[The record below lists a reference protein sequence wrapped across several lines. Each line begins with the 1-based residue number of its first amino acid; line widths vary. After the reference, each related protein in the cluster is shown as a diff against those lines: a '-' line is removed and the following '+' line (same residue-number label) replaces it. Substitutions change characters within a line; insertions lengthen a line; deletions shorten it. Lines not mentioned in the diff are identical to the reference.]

1 MLAGHWPT
9 INYQLSIINYISAQ
23 PKKLYIVH
31 TSDTHSC
38 VEPLSPHFAVASFA
52 NKGGYVR
59 RISLFNQLRE
69 QYPDGMLAFDCGDFS
84 QGSVYYNLFKGEV
97 EVKLMNLMHYDAVT
111 IGNHEF
117 DFGLENMAR
126 IFRMA
131 EFPIVCCNYDFTG
144 TPCEGLVKPYVV
156 IERGGK
162 KIGVLGVAPQPKGLV
177 VGKNF
182 EGMGYTTPALAAQ
195 PVINKLRN
203 EEHCDV
209 VVCLSHLGW
218 GDNAE
223 QDKDFISH
231 ITGIDILLGGHTHT
245 YFTEPAYVNDKK
257 GHQVL
262 VDHQGK
268 NACFVGAIELCLTLE
283 KVDTIV
289 NHNDFERH

>member
-1 MLAGHWPT
+1 MKRILLILFLLFP
-9 INYQLSIINYISAQ
+9 IVNCQLSIVNSVLAQ
-23 PKKLYIVH
+23 PKQFLILH

-38 VEPLSPHFAVASFA
+38 IEPLSPNFTVASFA

-69 QYPDGMLAFDCGDFS
+69 QNPDAVLTFDCGDFS

-97 EVKLMNLMHYDAVT
+97 EVRLMNLMNYDAVT

-144 TPCEGLVKPYVV
+144 TPCEGLVKPYIV

-162 KIGVLGVAPQPKGLV
+162 KIGVFGVCPQPKGLIV
-177 VGKNF
+177 SKNF
-182 EGMGYTTPALAAQ
+182 EGMKFTSPAVAAQ
-195 PVINKLRN
+195 PIIDKLRHH
-203 EEHCDV
+203 EKCDV

-218 GDNAE
+218 GDAHE
-223 QDKDFISH
+223 QDKDFIAH
-231 ITGIDILLGGHTHT
+231 ISGIDILLGGHSHT
-245 YFTEPAYVNDKK
+245 YFTAPAYVNDKK
-257 GHQVL
+257 GHQVI

-268 NACFVGAIELCLTLE
+268 NACFVGSIEME
-283 KVDTIV
+283 V
-289 NHNDFERH
+289 E

>member
-1 MLAGHWPT
+1 MKRIILTILFLFPMLIEHWLMF
-9 INYQLSIINYISAQ
+9 NVQCSMFNVVSAQ
-23 PKKLYIVH
+23 SKQLLILH

-38 VEPLSPHFAVASFA
+38 VEPISPNFTVASFA

-69 QYPDGMLAFDCGDFS
+69 QNPNQVLTFDCGDFS
-84 QGSVYYNLFKGEV
+84 QGSVYSNLFKGEV

-144 TPCEGLVKPYVV
+144 TPCEGLVKPYIT
-156 IERGGK
+156 IERNGL
-162 KIGVLGVAPQPKGLV
+162 KIGVFGVCPQPKGLI
-177 VGKNF
+177 VGKNYD
-182 EGMGYTTPALAAQ
+182 GMKYTTPAVAAQ
-195 PVINKLRN
+195 PIIDLLRHQ
-203 EEHCDV
+203 EKCDV

-218 GDNAE
+218 GDDPE
-223 QDKDFISH
+223 QDKDFIARTS
-231 ITGIDILLGGHTHT
+231 GIDVLLGGHSHT

-257 GHQVL
+257 GHQVI
-262 VDHQGK
+262 VDHEGK
-268 NACFVGAIELCLTLE
+268 NACFVGSIEME
-283 KVDTIV
+283 I
-289 NHNDFERH
+289 E

>member
-1 MLAGHWPT
+1 MKRIILT
-9 INYQLSIINYISAQ
+9 ILFLFPMFIGDGLIFNIQCSMFNDVSAQ
-23 PKKLYIVH
+23 PKQLLILH

-38 VEPLSPHFAVASFA
+38 VEPISPNFAVASFA
-52 NKGGYVR
+52 NKGGYIR

-69 QYPDGMLAFDCGDFS
+69 ENPGKVLTFDCGDFS

-162 KIGVLGVAPQPKGLV
+162 RIGVFGVAPQPKGLV
-177 VGKNF
+177 VGKNY
-182 EGMGYTTPALAAQ
+182 EGMKYTTPAVAAQ
-195 PVINKLRN
+195 PIIDKLRHQEN
-203 EEHCDV
+203 CDI

-218 GDNAE
+218 GNEPE
-223 QDKDFISH
+223 QDQNFISH
-231 ITGIDILLGGHTHT
+231 TFGIDVLLGGHTHT

-257 GHQVL
+257 GHQVI
-262 VDHQGK
+262 VDHEGK
-268 NACFVGAIELCLTLE
+268 NACFVGSIELE
-283 KVDTIV
+283 VD
-289 NHNDFERH
+289 

>member
-1 MLAGHWPT
+1 MKRIILTILFLFPMLIEHWLMF
-9 INYQLSIINYISAQ
+9 NVQCSMFNVVSAQ
-23 PKKLYIVH
+23 SKQLLILH

-38 VEPLSPHFAVASFA
+38 VEPISPNFTVASFA

-69 QYPDGMLAFDCGDFS
+69 QNPNQVLTFDCGDFS

-144 TPCEGLVKPYVV
+144 TPCEGLVKPYIVT
-156 IERGGK
+156 ERNGL
-162 KIGVLGVAPQPKGLV
+162 KIGVFGVCPQPKGLI
-177 VGKNF
+177 VGKNY
-182 EGMGYTTPALAAQ
+182 EGMKYITPAVAAQ
-195 PVINKLRN
+195 PIINHLRHQ
-203 EEHCDV
+203 EKCDV

-218 GDNAE
+218 GDDPE
-223 QDKDFISH
+223 QDKDFIARTS
-231 ITGIDILLGGHTHT
+231 GIDVLLGGHSHT

-257 GHQVL
+257 GHQVI
-262 VDHQGK
+262 VDHEGK
-268 NACFVGAIELCLTLE
+268 NACFVGSIEME
-283 KVDTIV
+283 I
-289 NHNDFERH
+289 E

>member
-1 MLAGHWPT
+1 MKRIILTILFLFPMLIEHWLMF
-9 INYQLSIINYISAQ
+9 NVQCSMFNVVSAQ
-23 PKKLYIVH
+23 SKQLLILH

-38 VEPLSPHFAVASFA
+38 VEPISPNFTVASFA

-69 QYPDGMLAFDCGDFS
+69 QNPNQVLTFDCGDFS

-131 EFPIVCCNYDFTG
+131 EFPIVCSNYDFTG
-144 TPCEGLVKPYVV
+144 TPCEGLVKPY
-156 IERGGK
+156 ITTERNGL
-162 KIGVLGVAPQPKGLV
+162 KIGVFGVCPQPKGLI
-177 VGKNF
+177 VGKNY
-182 EGMGYTTPALAAQ
+182 EGMKYTTPAVAAQ
-195 PVINKLRN
+195 PIIDLLRHQ
-203 EEHCDV
+203 EKCDV

-218 GDNAE
+218 GDDPE
-223 QDKDFISH
+223 QDKDFIARTS
-231 ITGIDILLGGHTHT
+231 GIDVLLGGHSHT

-257 GHQVL
+257 GHQVI
-262 VDHQGK
+262 VDHEGK
-268 NACFVGAIELCLTLE
+268 NACFVGFIEME
-283 KVDTIV
+283 I
-289 NHNDFERH
+289 E